1 MARARGYRAQVEAL
15 GSNATAIVN
24 VVAALAEGKAKF
36 VPDVLVTGGGN
47 GGGALDG
54 LAATAMK
61 FFGSGNGGS
70 GTGAAAKLPAAPVT
84 AEGEAAMKKLMPKEP
99 SGKS

>member
-1 MARARGYRAQVEAL
+1 M

-47 GGGALDG
+47 GSGALDG

-61 FFGSGNGGS
+61 FFGSGNGGTGS
-70 GTGAAAKLPAAPVT
+70 GAAAKLPPAPLT
-84 AEGEAAMKKLMPKEP
+84 PEGEAAMKKLMPKETP
-99 SGKS
+99 SKS

>member
-1 MARARGYRAQVEAL
+1 
-15 GSNATAIVN
+15 

-47 GGGALDG
+47 GGGALEG

-61 FFGSGNGGS
+61 FFGPGNGGAAGS
-70 GTGAAAKLPAAPVT
+70 GASVKLPSAPLT
-84 AEGEAAMKKLMPKEP
+84 PEGEAAMKKLMPKETP
-99 SGKS
+99 SKS